1 LVYPLWSAWA
11 CSIVACARGATII
24 EPKPLSRLSRDR
36 LFALNY
42 GLLIANA
49 LPTFVSESLLTKGVT
64 GAALN
69 LFDISAIV
77 WLAIIACL
85 ALLWNSGNDAA
96 PDHKD
101 WVLTTLIIC
110 ASLLPSP
117 AISGAM
123 LSLLGL
129 WGLIASPAGSTVLRA
144 SAILISLST
153 FLLWGRVFLA
163 LGAGPMLAAD
173 AQFLSW
179 ISGLSVSGNIVT
191 ASDGSTFV
199 IAPGCSSLHNI
210 SLAIILW
217 VTAIAWF
224 ERPVTIRLLGL
235 LTLTVVASILVNA
248 VRLALIGWNPRSF
261 DYWHIGDGAAMIG
274 WAALIVMTGIIYT
287 GMKYELAKT

>member
-1 LVYPLWSAWA
+1 MA
-11 CSIVACARGATII
+11 
-24 EPKPLSRLSRDR
+24 
-36 LFALNY
+36 
-42 GLLIANA
+42 
-49 LPTFVSESLLTKGVT
+49 

-69 LFDISAIV
+69 LFDISAVV

-85 ALLWNSGNDAA
+85 ALLWNSRNNAA
-96 PDHKD
+96 PERKD
-101 WVLTTLIIC
+101 WVLTAFIIC
-110 ASLLPSP
+110 VSLLPSP

-129 WGLIASPAGSTVLRA
+129 WGLMASPPGAPLGRA

-179 ISGLSVSGNIVT
+179 ISGLSASGNIVT

-199 IAPGCSSLHNI
+199 IAPGCSSLHSI

-224 ERPVTIRLLGL
+224 ARPVTMRLLGF
-235 LTLTVVASILVNA
+235 LTLAVVASVLVNA
-248 VRLALIGWNPRSF
+248 VRLALIGWNPQSF

-287 GMKYELAKT
+287 GMKYELAET